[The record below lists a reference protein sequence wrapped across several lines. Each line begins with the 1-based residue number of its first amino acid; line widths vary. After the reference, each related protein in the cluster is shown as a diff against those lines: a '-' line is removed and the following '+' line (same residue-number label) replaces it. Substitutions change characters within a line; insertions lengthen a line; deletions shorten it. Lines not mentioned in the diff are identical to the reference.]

1 MSHDGP
7 ATPVGAGSAEAG
19 REITERAAAAYRA
32 NLALELTAEARRLRE
47 QAAARG
53 EHGRVAWASFLA
65 RRIAAEPWLLA
76 RVPGALARRLRG
88 TGRPGRSVRG
98 ARHAAAPASP
108 PGRIPTAGDPVD
120 PRGLRV
126 AIVADEELRRALEPA
141 CRLVAVRPDDWR
153 EILDRDRPDLLLVE
167 SAWRANRGAWQYRI
181 AWYAHPLA
189 IGLAD
194 LRALTVG
201 CQERGIPTVFWDT
214 AGWRGGGR
222 FDEAAALFDAILT
235 VEPTLVEGYSAM
247 PGGRAR
253 IVDVLAPGV
262 DAAGAAGQRDEGV
275 PASGRV
281 VPPAARPVFVGAF
294 DRAAPLADREALERL
309 LDAADP
315 LGLEIRD
322 LAGIG
327 GPDSAG
333 FPARFSGAIAA
344 RTNGSVSAIPGWLR
358 DAAVVLVDA
367 PDSGAEAVPMRLLE
381 AIAAGTPA
389 VTTPS
394 RAIRSAF
401 GGAIPGADPTDDPG
415 AALAG
420 ILADPAAARTRIAA
434 LRPALVRDWA
444 IDDRVRRIAAAA
456 TAAAVRST
464 SAAAT
469 AAAHLVVTGA
479 TPTATVAAA
488 TPADPGVVR

>member
-1 MSHDGP
+1 MSHDGS
-7 ATPVGAGSAEAG
+7 AAPVGAGSADAG
-19 REITERAAAAYRA
+19 REITARAAEAYRA

-53 EHGRVAWASFLA
+53 EHGRVAWVSFLA

-76 RVPGALARRLRG
+76 RVPSALARRLRG
-88 TGRPGRSVRG
+88 TGRPGRSVGG
-98 ARHAAAPASP
+98 ARRPAAPAPP
-108 PGRIPTAGDPVD
+108 PGRIPTAEDPVD
-120 PRGLRV
+120 LKGLRV
-126 AIVADEELRRALEPA
+126 AIVADQELRRVLEPA
-141 CRLVAVRPDDWR
+141 CRLVSVRPDDWR

-194 LRALTVG
+194 LRALTIG

-214 AGWRGGGR
+214 AGSRGGGR
-222 FDEAAALFDAILT
+222 FDEAAALFDAVLT

-247 PGGRAR
+247 PGRRAR

-262 DAAGAAGQRDEGV
+262 DAAVGQRDEV
-275 PASGRV
+275 APASGRV

-294 DRAAPLADREALERL
+294 DPAAPLADREAFERL
-309 LDAADP
+309 LDAAVP
-315 LGLEIRD
+315 FGLEIRD

-327 GPDSAG
+327 GPDAAD
-333 FPARFSGAIAA
+333 FPARFWGAIAA
-344 RTNGSVSAIPGWLR
+344 RTNGSGAAIPGWLR

-367 PDSGAEAVPMRLLE
+367 PDSGAEAVPVRLLE

-389 VTTPS
+389 VSTPS
-394 RAIRSAF
+394 RAVRSAF

-420 ILADPAAARTRIAA
+420 ILADPAAARARIAA
-434 LRPALVRDWA
+434 LRPVLVRDWA

-456 TAAAVRST
+456 TAAALRST
-464 SAAAT
+464 PAA
-469 AAAHLVVTGA
+469 AAAHLAATGA
-479 TPTATVAAA
+479 TPTAAVAAA
-488 TPADPGVVR
+488 APADRGVVR